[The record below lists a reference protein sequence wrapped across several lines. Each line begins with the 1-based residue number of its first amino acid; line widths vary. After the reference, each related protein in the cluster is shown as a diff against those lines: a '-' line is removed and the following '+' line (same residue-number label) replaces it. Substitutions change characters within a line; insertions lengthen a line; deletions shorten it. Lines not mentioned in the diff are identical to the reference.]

1 MKRLTTALLAALDA
15 LIVVAI
21 GVGIALVPLTVLWAT
36 QFDMAVNWLVFWRA
50 AVDVWLVGNGVD
62 LVVQL
67 DPTLVAALNLPGS
80 DAAFPITIAL
90 LGFALM
96 AVLFGLRT
104 GRRAAETPYRWVGVT
119 GAIAGYALLTA
130 LLVLSAGTDAVRPQ
144 TVQGLVLP
152 PLIFATGVLI
162 GAGQGQLGRLIGS
175 IPGLPGRLPGVV
187 RGAGRGA
194 TGSSADSA
202 GNVASVS
209 GSGAGSSAGKSVH
222 GLNGTSSTS
231 NTSNTS
237 STSNTS
243 NTSSTSSNTS
253 NMGAAA
259 GLLPVA
265 VRAGAAAALRSG
277 TAAAAGILCVSG
289 ITVFV
294 LILTSYATIIGLY
307 ETVQAGV
314 LGGIALTL
322 LQLSLIPNLVIW
334 AAAWFAGPGI
344 AVGVG
349 TSVSPVGTSL
359 GAVPGL
365 PILGV
370 LPQGSLAFGF
380 VGLLVPLLVG
390 FLAAVILRQRA
401 TADVPPSISERLLT
415 GLGTG
420 FVAGVLLGL
429 LAWWSGGA
437 LGPGRLVEVGPNP
450 LLVGALVALEVGIA
464 ACLGLLTPAPTVG
477 ENGSGRGATGEMPGT
492 KPGTKPAT
500 ASRAARSG
508 DTGVGRLLG
517 RLRDA
522 LPRR

>member
-21 GVGIALVPLTVLWAT
+21 GVGIALVPLTVLWAA
-36 QFDMAVNWLVFWRA
+36 QFGLAVNWLVFWRA
-50 AVDVWLVGNGVD
+50 AVDVWLLGNGVD

-67 DPTLVAALNLPGS
+67 DPALVAALNLPGS
-80 DAAFPITIAL
+80 DAPFPITIAL

-119 GAIAGYALLTA
+119 GAIVSYALLTA
-130 LLVLSAGTDAVRPQ
+130 LLVLSAGTDAVRP
-144 TVQGLVLP
+144 VAAQGLLLP
-152 PLIFATGVLI
+152 PLIFAAGVLI
-162 GAGQGQLGRLIGS
+162 GAGQGQLGRLLGS
-175 IPGLPGRLPGVV
+175 IPGLPGRLPGVF
-187 RGAGRGA
+187 RAAGRGSA
-194 TGSSADSA
+194 PAGGSSPSSSA
-202 GNVASVS
+202 GSSCS
-209 GSGAGSSAGKSVH
+209 GSGGSSNGDGNGSSNSNSNS
-222 GLNGTSSTS
+222 NGTLID
-231 NTSNTS
+231 
-237 STSNTS
+237 
-243 NTSSTSSNTS
+243 
-253 NMGAAA
+253 
-259 GLLPVA
+259 LLPVA
-265 VRAGAAAALRSG
+265 MRAGVAAALRSG
-277 TAAAAGILCVSG
+277 TAAATGILGVAA
-289 ITVFV
+289 IAVFV
-294 LILTSYATIIGLY
+294 LILTHYATIIGLY
-307 ETVQAGV
+307 ETVQAGI

-322 LQLSLIPNLVIW
+322 VQLALIPNLVIW
-334 AAAWFAGPGI
+334 AAAWFVGPGI

-401 TADVPPSISERLLT
+401 ATDVAPPSLMERLLT

-420 FVAGVLLGL
+420 VVAGVLLGL

-437 LGPGRLVEVGPNP
+437 LGPGRLAEVGPNP
-450 LLVGALVALEVGIA
+450 LLVGVLVAVEVGFA
-464 ACLGLLTPAPTVG
+464 ACLGLLTPAPPVG
-477 ENGSGRGATGEMPGT
+477 ANGSGRGGATGATSGT
-492 KPGTKPAT
+492 KPGTAP
-500 ASRAARSG
+500 RAARSG
-508 DTGVGRLLG
+508 TNGAGRLLG

>member
-1 MKRLTTALLAALDA
+1 MKRLTTALLAAFDA

-152 PLIFATGVLI
+152 PLIFAAGVLI
-162 GAGQGQLGRLIGS
+162 GAAQGQLGHLIGS

-194 TGSSADSA
+194 AGSSADSA
-202 GNVASVS
+202 G
-209 GSGAGSSAGKSVH
+209 KTVH
-222 GLNGTSSTS
+222 GLNGPSTNTSSYTSST
-231 NTSNTS
+231 
-237 STSNTS
+237 
-243 NTSSTSSNTS
+243 
-253 NMGAAA
+253 GAAA

-277 TAAAAGILCVSG
+277 TAAAAGILFVSG

-322 LQLSLIPNLVIW
+322 LQLALIPNLVIW

-401 TADVPPSISERLLT
+401 TVDVPPSVTERLLT

-464 ACLGLLTPAPTVG
+464 ACLGLLTPAPPVG
-477 ENGSGRGATGEMPGT
+477 ANGSGRGATGGLPGT
-492 KPGTKPAT
+492 KPGTKPGT
-500 ASRAARSG
+500 ASGAARSG
-508 DTGVGRLLG
+508 ATGVGRLLG

>member
-152 PLIFATGVLI
+152 PLIFAAGVLI

-222 GLNGTSSTS
+222 GLNGTSNTS
-231 NTSNTS
+231 SNTS
-237 STSNTS
+237 ST
-243 NTSSTSSNTS
+243 
-253 NMGAAA
+253 GAAA

-265 VRAGAAAALRSG
+265 VCAGAAAALRSG
-277 TAAAAGILCVSG
+277 AAAAAGILCVSG

-464 ACLGLLTPAPTVG
+464 ACLGLLTPAPPVG
-477 ENGSGRGATGEMPGT
+477 ANGSGRGATGEMPGT

-508 DTGVGRLLG
+508 TSGVGRLLG
-517 RLRDA
+517 RLRAA

>member
-1 MKRLTTALLAALDA
+1 MKRLTTALLAAFDA

-152 PLIFATGVLI
+152 PLIFAAGVLI
-162 GAGQGQLGRLIGS
+162 GAAQGQLGHLIGS

-194 TGSSADSA
+194 AGSSADSA
-202 GNVASVS
+202 G
-209 GSGAGSSAGKSVH
+209 KTVH
-222 GLNGTSSTS
+222 GLNGPSTNTSSYTSST
-231 NTSNTS
+231 
-237 STSNTS
+237 
-243 NTSSTSSNTS
+243 
-253 NMGAAA
+253 GAAA

-277 TAAAAGILCVSG
+277 TAAAAGILFVSG

-322 LQLSLIPNLVIW
+322 LQLALIPNLVIW

-401 TADVPPSISERLLT
+401 TADVPPSVTERLLT
-415 GLGTG
+415 GLGAG

-464 ACLGLLTPAPTVG
+464 ACLGLLTPAPPVG
-477 ENGSGRGATGEMPGT
+477 ANGSGRGATGGLPGT
-492 KPGTKPAT
+492 KPGTKPGT

-508 DTGVGRLLG
+508 ATGVGRLLG